1 MVYAFFVSL
10 LLKWGF
16 FMKRKYQTWFGVKI
30 PEWRGEKFGS
40 GATTIRFVL
49 TGKIIS
55 KKNNVQAMAM
65 RKPALDWLDKIF
77 AEKGQITLAD
87 AKKAVN
93 IVRGKVI
100 GNTEYKTFLEKYKP
114 IIQAQA
120 AHWSER
126 LEKKGLI
133 FPVQKSTCSI
143 RLYFKDNYITDGG
156 NKQETIHDLLKI
168 SGIIVDDN
176 RKTLNPIKTESA
188 DYYQQLEKNIAFISI
203 TFRMRRHIP
212 LV

>member
-1 MVYAFFVSL
+1 
-10 LLKWGF
+10 
-16 FMKRKYQTWFGVKI
+16 MKRKYQTWFGVKI

-49 TGKIIS
+49 TGKIVS
-55 KKNNVQAMAM
+55 KKNNVQAMAV
-65 RKPALDWLDKIF
+65 RKPAIDWLDKIF
-77 AEKGQITLAD
+77 REKGEITLSD

-100 GNTEYKTFLEKYKP
+100 GNTEYKTFLQKFKP
-114 IIQAQA
+114 IIQEQA
-120 AHWSER
+120 AHWAER
-126 LEKKGLI
+126 LGDKGLI

-143 RLYFKDNYITDGG
+143 RLYFKDNYKTDGG
-156 NKQETIHDLLKI
+156 NKQETIHDLLKEA
-168 SGIIVDDN
+168 GVIVDDN

-188 DYYQQLEKNIAFISI
+188 DYYQQLTQNIAFISLS
-203 TFRMRRHIP
+203 FRLHRHIP

>member
-1 MVYAFFVSL
+1 
-10 LLKWGF
+10 
-16 FMKRKYQTWFGVKI
+16 MKRHYQTWFGVKV

-55 KKNNVQAMAM
+55 KKNNVQAIAV

-77 AEKGQITLAD
+77 LEKGHITIAD

-100 GNTEYKTFLEKYKP
+100 GNTEYKDFLKKFKP
-114 IIQAQA
+114 VIQEQA
-120 AHWSER
+120 AHWAAR
-126 LEKKGLI
+126 LGEKGLI
-133 FPVQKSTCSI
+133 FPVQKSTCNI
-143 RLYFKDNYITDGG
+143 RLYFKDKYLSDAG
-156 NKQETIHDLLKI
+156 NKQETIHDLLKEA
-168 SGIIVDDN
+168 GVIVDDN
-176 RKTLNPIKTESA
+176 RMALNPIRTESA
-188 DYYQQLEKNIAFISI
+188 DYYQQLADNIAFISLS
-203 TFRMRRHIP
+203 FRLHRHIP